1 MSKCFISQNEV
12 GCSGFMFCN
21 DYDDIYEFTK
31 KKNDNTLEID
41 IVMNFQV
48 GFSPNLCSPINCMSF
63 TILVLNPNY
72 NFFLGW
78 LRLETRLV
86 TLMRQSSQGHFH
98 KHRYDLPYCGI
109 EAKQNHILLLFWH
122 FINFNPI
129 TKRVIFCLK
138 KHTMTPLVMSSTY
151 PNLWVM
157 SSIS

>member
-1 MSKCFISQNEV
+1 MLFTEEKWQKQKRKRLIRVLVLVFNLKNEDFGSILTMSKCFISQNEV

-72 NFFLGW
+72 NFFLGG

-86 TLMRQSSQGHFH
+86 TLMRQSS
-98 KHRYDLPYCGI
+98 
-109 EAKQNHILLLFWH
+109 
-122 FINFNPI
+122 
-129 TKRVIFCLK
+129 
-138 KHTMTPLVMSSTY
+138 
-151 PNLWVM
+151 
-157 SSIS
+157 